1 MSNRERVI
9 VFIDG
14 NNCYHNLK
22 RMFKNRRLMDFNFDR
37 LTRELTGKRKLERI
51 YYYTAPFDRTK
62 DKKTY
67 MKQQKFFDK
76 LRKIPN
82 LKLVLCRMIKVKIDG
97 KIIYQVKEDDIRLA
111 VDMVEGAA
119 DDVYDTAILI
129 STDGDFVPV
138 IQAVNKK
145 GKGVENVGFE
155 KQFSYHLKQECDKFI
170 RLNKE
175 FLERCFD

>member
-1 MSNRERVI
+1 MIDLLESLQGRGSLREYI
-9 VFIDG
+9 TI
-14 NNCYHNLK
+14 L
-22 RMFKNRRLMDFNFDR
+22 
-37 LTRELTGKRKLERI
+37 
-51 YYYTAPFDRTK
+51 ASFDRTK

-97 KIIYQVKEDDIRLA
+97 KIIYQVKEDYIRLA